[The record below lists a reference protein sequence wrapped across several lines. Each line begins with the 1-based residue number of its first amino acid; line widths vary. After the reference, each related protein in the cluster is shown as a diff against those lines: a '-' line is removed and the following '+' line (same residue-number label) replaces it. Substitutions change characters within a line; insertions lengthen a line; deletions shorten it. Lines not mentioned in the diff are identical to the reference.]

1 MNLACPATPPPIL
14 LNFTNDPARQ
24 SFRGGLDAAGSAGTL
39 TRAVTPSLAM
49 PSVWMPP
56 LLHEASGWGSFHPHP
71 PEHVK
76 LVLRSGTPICSLQ
89 GLASLRTLQR
99 GSGIPRLRDQGR
111 NKGCLGS
118 APLSDEIV
126 TSMSPGESPQDL
138 GASAVEPRGFF
149 PVHPGSNAGEHWC
162 EPPHP

>member
-39 TRAVTPSLAM
+39 TLAVTPSLAM
-49 PSVWMPP
+49 PSVWMPA

-76 LVLRSGTPICSLQ
+76 LVLRYGTPISLQ
-89 GLASLRTLQR
+89 GLASHLQV
-99 GSGIPRLRDQGR
+99 L
-111 NKGCLGS
+111 N
-118 APLSDEIV
+118 
-126 TSMSPGESPQDL
+126 
-138 GASAVEPRGFF
+138 ASRSLPWHIL
-149 PVHPGSNAGEHWC
+149 VHTGHC
-162 EPPHP
+162 

>member
-56 LLHEASGWGSFHPHP
+56 LLHKASGWGSFHPHP

-76 LVLRSGTPICSLQ
+76 LVLRSGTPICSLSRVSPALERCREAV
-89 GLASLRTLQR
+89 GYR
-99 GSGIPRLRDQGR
+99 GCGTRGGTRAVWVLLH
-111 NKGCLGS
+111 CL
-118 APLSDEIV
+118 
-126 TSMSPGESPQDL
+126 M
-138 GASAVEPRGFF
+138 R
-149 PVHPGSNAGEHWC
+149 
-162 EPPHP
+162 